1 MVTQHPNTSSAV
13 TVEVGYECT
22 VMQKVGGQWLRLI
35 PRQKIDKPF
44 MVPVIRGLGTLKVKK
59 KKGREREGSEMNPF
73 VGLATF
79 SP

>member
-1 MVTQHPNTSSAV
+1 MHSNAEGWRPVV
-13 TVEVGYECT
+13 
-22 VMQKVGGQWLRLI
+22 
-35 PRQKIDKPF
+35 KIDTAPENRQT
-44 MVPVIRGLGTLKVKK
+44 IHGTSHSWIGLGTLKVKK